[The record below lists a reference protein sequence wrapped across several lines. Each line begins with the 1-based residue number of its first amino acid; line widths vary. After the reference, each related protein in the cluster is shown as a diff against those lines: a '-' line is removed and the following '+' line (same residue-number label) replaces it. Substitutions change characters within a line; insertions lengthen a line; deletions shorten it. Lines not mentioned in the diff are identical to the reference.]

1 MKKIFLIVVLLILS
15 NCTLN
20 KVIKHHG
27 VNYLENK
34 QKKLE
39 ILISNK
45 NDIIILLGP
54 ASVKSTFDNDVWIYI
69 ERKTTVSQIKA
80 MGKKEVLSNN
90 VLVLEI
96 NNKGLLIR
104 KDFLD
109 INDMNQLKVTK
120 TTTGVIN
127 NKSTFVSSVISSLRQ
142 KINDPLGKKQ
152 AK

>member
-1 MKKIFLIVVLLILS
+1 M
-15 NCTLN
+15 
-20 KVIKHHG
+20 
-27 VNYLENK
+27 
-34 QKKLE
+34 
-39 ILISNK
+39 
-45 NDIIILLGP
+45 
-54 ASVKSTFDNDVWIYI
+54 
-69 ERKTTVSQIKA
+69 

-96 NNKGLLIR
+96 NNKGLLVR